1 MIQIAICDNDEKAL
15 PIISGAVVS
24 AFQVQNQEVKVN
36 MFHAGKELLKSM
48 ESNVYQMVLLD
59 IDMPEMDGIEVGK
72 RVREKSDMVEIVYVS
87 EYENRVFEAFAVYP
101 LGFVRK
107 SNFLNDISDLIK
119 LYIKKHLRMQQAD
132 QLKFVTRTN
141 VIVLKRKNI
150 RYIEGNGNYQMLYV
164 YGEKEPIEVKMT
176 INKLEEL
183 TEPMGFIRIH
193 KGFLVNYLY
202 ISKIESNKVI
212 LKGGGELPIG
222 RSKVKEVKSRFLS
235 LIDQMSPS

>member
-1 MIQIAICDNDEKAL
+1 MIQIAMCDDDEKAL

-24 AFQVQNQEVKVN
+24 AFQVQDQEVKVN
-36 MFHAGKELLKSM
+36 MFSTGKELLKSM

-72 RVREKSDMVEIVYVS
+72 KVREKSDMVEIVYVS
-87 EYENRVFEAFAVYP
+87 ECEDRVFEAFAVYP

-107 SNFLNDISDLIK
+107 SNFLNDISDLAK
-119 LYIKKHLRMQQAD
+119 LYIKKHMRMHQTD
-132 QLKFVTRTN
+132 QLKFVTRTKI
-141 VIVLKRKNI
+141 IVLKRKSI

-176 INKLEEL
+176 INKLEEVTAPL
-183 TEPMGFIRIH
+183 GFIRIH

-202 ISKIESNKVI
+202 ISKIESNQVI
-212 LKGGGELPIG
+212 LKGGGALPIG
-222 RSKVKEVKSRFLS
+222 RSKVKEVKSKFLS
-235 LIDQMSPS
+235 LMDQEASV